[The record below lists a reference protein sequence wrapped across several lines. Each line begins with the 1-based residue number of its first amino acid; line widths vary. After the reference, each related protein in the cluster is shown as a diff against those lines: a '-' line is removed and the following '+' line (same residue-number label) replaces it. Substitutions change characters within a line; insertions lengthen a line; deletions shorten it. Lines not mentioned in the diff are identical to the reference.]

1 MTLQIATPEIQGADS
16 WVEVVPFLVG
26 ERLELPA
33 KNDRMQ
39 LLAERVLA
47 WNWVDQEGEPLP
59 QPGGDQSVFR
69 EKLTTFEIVALTELV
84 LKFPGPDDLKN

>member
-47 WNWVDQEGEPLP
+47 WNW
-59 QPGGDQSVFR
+59 
-69 EKLTTFEIVALTELV
+69 A
-84 LKFPGPDDLKN
+84 DDLKN